1 MGVLTLQPHLA
12 TSPGPFIWLSSPA
25 SITCVPSPL
34 SLPYF
39 PSTLS
44 PVPKAITPLLSQ
56 LFLSSC
62 HSLHLPLPPVS
73 LSHSSQ
79 ISPFMFNPQPLS
91 VSFVPLHLISSCP
104 LFRILFASRV
114 VCSHPGSL
122 NGPQGFWAPWGGGQP
137 VDLRAG
143 KRCGASRHLRRVGMD
158 GPEVG
163 RAC

>member
-1 MGVLTLQPHLA
+1 MSHH
-12 TSPGPFIWLSSPA
+12 
-25 SITCVPSPL
+25 
-34 SLPYF
+34 
-39 PSTLS
+39 LS
-44 PVPKAITPLLSQ
+44 PSLTFPQLSHLSQ
-56 LFLSSC
+56 KPSHLYFLNCFSSCLSSC

-114 VCSHPGSL
+114 FSSHPVSL
-122 NGPQGFWAPWGGGQP
+122 NGPQGFWEPWGGGQP
-137 VDLRAG
+137 VDLKAG
-143 KRCGASRHLRRVGMD
+143 KGCGASRHLRRVGMD